1 MWGIEE
7 VKKRTTI
14 PHVCLQNGFDTECK
28 GGVGGEAYEIGR
40 TTASLA
46 PDVRLLGT
54 RKDR

>member
-1 MWGIEE
+1 MRNRGSE
-7 VKKRTTI
+7 KRTPI
-14 PHVCLQNGFDTECK
+14 PHVCLRNGFDTECK

-54 RKDR
+54 HKDR